1 MKVLTKKG
9 SKERLKEMFQ
19 RVNKVTLNEDFGT
32 NSSDSQELEMDNNS
46 NQSFPEIEMDED
58 SVRTIDSINSPIDSL
73 SPNKKKIIMTA
84 IDNLTYKRGR
94 REYSP
99 TAAEINDEI
108 LKIQGKSKISEVE
121 TNSVNFDEYD
131 TVAVHLW
138 DGVRGAKVGV
148 FYKRPNGSGGYE
160 WKPSEIYPTII
171 MSYSDLEKPEIAFIK
186 DDTAKKFLSDVGY
199 EYDPYFKTIVPIK
212 ASTTELKEEEF
223 DMSGENTTTPEIDT
237 LSGGVGDEIGEKMV
251 NAEQV
256 RKGLKVELEHTDDP
270 MVALDIVY
278 DHLTEDEN
286 YYGTDGQDPEQAAQC
301 GAEKDAND
309 IPHASGAYT
318 QDGMAGE
325 LDRNGNSIPAIDPD
339 FMMMYNDFK
348 PANIGDDPNINNDID
363 DNDDD
368 INNAIDEYIREN
380 SFN

>member
-19 RVNKVTLNEDFGT
+19 RVNKVTLNEEFGI
-32 NSSDSQELEMDNNS
+32 NPSECQDYSQETTS
-46 NQSFPEIEMDED
+46 NQSFPEVEMDEE
-58 SVRTIDSINSPIDSL
+58 SIKTIDNINSPVDSL
-73 SPNKKKIIMTA
+73 SPEKKKIILDA
-84 IDNLTYKRGR
+84 INNLTYKRGR
-94 REYSP
+94 REYAP

-108 LKIQGKSKISEVE
+108 LRMQGKSNITEVE
-121 TNSVNFDEYD
+121 TNSVNFDDYN

-138 DGVRGAKVGV
+138 DGIRGAKVGV

-160 WKPSEIYPTII
+160 WKPSELYPTII
-171 MSYSDLEKPEIAFIK
+171 MTYSDLEKPEIAFIK
-186 DDTAKKFLSDVGY
+186 DDTAKNFLAEVGY
-199 EYDPYFKTIVPIK
+199 QYDPYFKTIVPIK
-212 ASTTELKEEEF
+212 DSATELKEEEF
-223 DMSGENTTTPEIDT
+223 DMSGENTTSPENDT
-237 LSGGVGDEIGEKMV
+237 LAGGVGDEIGDKMV

-270 MVALDIVY
+270 MIALDIVY

-309 IPHASGAYT
+309 VDNLLLS
-318 QDGMAGE
+318 
-325 LDRNGNSIPAIDPD
+325 
-339 FMMMYNDFK
+339 FK
-348 PANIGDDPNINNDID
+348 STNIGDEPDINNDIND
-363 DNDDD
+363 DDD

-380 SFN
+380 SIN